1 VSVLKPVTG
10 KRPKLIA
17 TDLDGT
23 IVAHYGFISDRTKIA
38 FAAAHAAGIHIYFI
52 TGRPIRWMKEIK
64 ENFNFGLGVCGN
76 GALLYDFINEKVLEE
91 WSFSIEAQ
99 LETVKRLRQV
109 IPPVSFATEIGEDF
123 LREKKYVPRWDIGED
138 NVGVDLIEEVITA
151 PALKMLARCSDG
163 VDLIEEVITAP
174 ALKMLARC
182 SDGEFSSDEM
192 LALASKA
199 LEGIATVTH
208 SNSTDSLLEISAVGV
223 SKGATLS
230 RVAGRLGLTAD
241 DCVTFGDNPND
252 FSMLSWASRSWAM
265 ADGHPDLMKYA
276 KFQTDPHQEDG
287 VAKVIEQLLQLPE

>member
-1 VSVLKPVTG
+1 MSVLKPVTG

-99 LETVKRLRQV
+99 LETVNRLRQV

-163 VDLIEEVITAP
+163 
-174 ALKMLARC
+174 
-182 SDGEFSSDEM
+182 EFSSDEM

-208 SNSTDSLLEISAVGV
+208 SNSPDSLLEISAVGV

>member
-1 VSVLKPVTG
+1 MSVLKPVTG

-64 ENFNFGLGVCGN
+64 DNFNFGLGVCGN
-76 GALLYDFINEKVLEE
+76 GALLYDFINEKVLGE
-91 WSFSIEAQ
+91 WSFSVEAQ

-138 NVGVDLIEEVITA
+138 NV
-151 PALKMLARCSDG
+151 G

>member
-1 VSVLKPVTG
+1 MSVLKPVTG

-151 PALKMLARCSDG
+151 PALR
-163 VDLIEEVITAP
+163 
-174 ALKMLARC
+174 MLARC

>member
-1 VSVLKPVTG
+1 MSVLKPVTG

-91 WSFSIEAQ
+91 WSFSVEAQ

-109 IPPVSFATEIGEDF
+109 IPPVSFATEIGEHF

-138 NVGVDLIEEVITA
+138 NV
-151 PALKMLARCSDG
+151 G

-230 RVAGRLGLTAD
+230 KVAGRLGLTAD

>member
-1 VSVLKPVTG
+1 LRVSVLKPVTG

-163 VDLIEEVITAP
+163 
-174 ALKMLARC
+174 
-182 SDGEFSSDEM
+182 EFSSDEM

>member
-1 VSVLKPVTG
+1 MSVLKPVTG

-64 ENFNFGLGVCGN
+64 DNFNFGLGVCGN

-138 NVGVDLIEEVITA
+138 NI
-151 PALKMLARCSDG
+151 G

>member
-1 VSVLKPVTG
+1 MSVLKPVTG

-64 ENFNFGLGVCGN
+64 DNFNFGLGVCGN

-91 WSFSIEAQ
+91 WSFSLEAQ

-138 NVGVDLIEEVITA
+138 NV
-151 PALKMLARCSDG
+151 G

>member
-1 VSVLKPVTG
+1 MSVLKPVIG

-91 WSFSIEAQ
+91 WSFSVEAQ

-138 NVGVDLIEEVITA
+138 NV
-151 PALKMLARCSDG
+151 G

>member
-91 WSFSIEAQ
+91 WSFSVEAQ

-109 IPPVSFATEIGEDF
+109 IPPVSFATEIGEHF

-138 NVGVDLIEEVITA
+138 NLGVDQ
-151 PALKMLARCSDG
+151 
-163 VDLIEEVITAP
+163 IEEVITAP

-192 LALASKA
+192 LELASKA

-208 SNSTDSLLEISAVGV
+208 SNSTDSLLEISALGV

-265 ADGHPDLMKYA
+265 ADGHPDLMRYA
-276 KFQTDPHQEDG
+276 KFQTDPHEEDG
-287 VAKVIEQLLQLPE
+287 VAKVVEQLLQLPE

>member
-91 WSFSIEAQ
+91 WSFSVEAQ

-109 IPPVSFATEIGEDF
+109 IPPVSFATEIGEHF

-138 NVGVDLIEEVITA
+138 NLGVDQ
-151 PALKMLARCSDG
+151 
-163 VDLIEEVITAP
+163 IEEVITAP

-192 LALASKA
+192 LELASKA

-208 SNSTDSLLEISAVGV
+208 SNSTDSLLEISALGV

-276 KFQTDPHQEDG
+276 KFQTDPHEEDG